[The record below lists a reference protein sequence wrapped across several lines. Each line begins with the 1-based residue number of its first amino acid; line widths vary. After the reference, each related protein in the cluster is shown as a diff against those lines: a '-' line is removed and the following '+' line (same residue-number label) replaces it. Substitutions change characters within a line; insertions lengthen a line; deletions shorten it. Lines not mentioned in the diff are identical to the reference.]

1 MSLLAELQPK
11 AGSTHRRK
19 RLGRGDASGKGG
31 TSGHGH
37 KGQTARSG
45 GRIRRGFEGGQT
57 PLSRR
62 SPKLGFKN
70 TNFKTVYTVVNLD
83 KLVGLTGEINPATLV
98 AKGIARAGLPVKVLA
113 KGKIDKALT
122 IKANKFSEAAKA
134 AIEAA
139 GGKAELI

>member
-31 TSGHGH
+31 TSGKGH

-70 TNFKTVYTVVNLD
+70 TNFKNSFEIVNLD
-83 KLVGLTGEINPATLV
+83 KLVALTGDINPETMIL
-98 AKGIARAGLPVKVLA
+98 AGLVKKGPVKVLA
-113 KGKIDKALT
+113 KGKIEKALT
-122 IKANKFSEAAKA
+122 VKANKFSEAAKA

>member
-11 AGSTHRRK
+11 TGSTHRRK

-31 TSGHGH
+31 TSGKGH

-45 GRIRRGFEGGQT
+45 GKIRRGFEGGQT

-70 TNFKTVYTVVNLD
+70 TNFKTVYNIVNLD
-83 KLVGLTGEINPATLV
+83 KLVGLTGEINTETL
-98 AKGIARAGLPVKVLA
+98 IAGGFIKRGPVKILA
-113 KGKIDKALT
+113 KGKIDKALN
-122 IKANKFSEAAKA
+122 IKANKFSSAAKA

-139 GGKAELI
+139 GGKAETI

>member
-1 MSLLAELQPK
+1 MSLLAELKPNQ
-11 AGSTHRRK
+11 GSTHRRK

-70 TNFKTVYTVVNLD
+70 TNFKTTYSVVNLD
-83 KLVGLTGEINPATLV
+83 KLVGLTGEINLETLIKIGLV
-98 AKGIARAGLPVKVLA
+98 KKGPLKILA

-122 IKANKFSEAAKA
+122 VKANKFSEAAKK